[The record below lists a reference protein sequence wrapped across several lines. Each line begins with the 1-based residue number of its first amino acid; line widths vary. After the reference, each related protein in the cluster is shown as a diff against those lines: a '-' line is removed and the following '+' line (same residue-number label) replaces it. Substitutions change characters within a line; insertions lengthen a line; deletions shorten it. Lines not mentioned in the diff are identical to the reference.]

1 MKVRTGSGFEC
12 EIPSGITQ
20 DFRFI
25 KARQALKSDDP
36 DVSNQAMLDM
46 VSIVFCNEE
55 EENRFLLHLA
65 DKDGRI
71 PVSDVFGEIGEILAQ
86 AGEKNKKIKNS

>member
-12 EIPSGITQ
+12 EIPSGIAQ

-25 KARQALKSDDP
+25 KARQALKSEDP
-36 DVSNQAMLDM
+36 DVSNQAALDM

-55 EENRFLLHLA
+55 EENKFLLHLA
-65 DKDGRI
+65 DEDGRI
-71 PVSDVFGEIGEILAQ
+71 PIADVFREIGEILAQ
-86 AGEKNKKIKNS
+86 AGEKDSKVKNS